1 MTNWGYKA
9 VRKVLQTFGGAELAQ
24 QQSGRIT
31 GEPGNPEVA
40 TLARRA
46 GAESCVLLK
55 NNNHTLP
62 LDLSA
67 PVALFGRVQKNYFY
81 VGNGSG
87 GDVSA
92 PYSINLVQGLVN
104 AGVQLDSTVLAAYE
118 SWCTASVND
127 PDPGFWGH
135 WPRYYAEMPV
145 KQDWVQAAAKRCQ
158 TAVVVIGRSAG
169 EDRENTLK
177 KGSFYLTNK
186 EKALLDAVTT
196 AFQKVVLVLNIGSI
210 MDFAEI
216 DAYGDKIS
224 AILLAWQL
232 GMESGNAVADVLTGQ
247 VNPSGRLTDTIA
259 KTYAD
264 YPAQN
269 FGNKAENRYTEDIFV
284 GYRYF
289 ETFAPERVLY
299 PFGYGLSYT
308 DFACK
313 VKKTEIKDQTVSV
326 QVQVENTGALPGKQ
340 VVQLYACCPCGA
352 LGKAAKV
359 LIAFGK
365 TEEELAPG
373 KHQSLTL
380 TAPYRHFASFDDSG
394 AAGHKNAWLLEAGD
408 YTFCLGTDVRSAVP
422 CGDLHLADTL
432 VLEQC
437 CQLLAPPADSG
448 FDRLTATVQND
459 KVTRTYA
466 PVPTATV
473 DLKQAILDHLPPAL
487 PVTGNKGFVLAD
499 VAEGSVSLDD
509 FVAQLSTTEMEL
521 LSRGEGMMDSPLGA
535 SGNAGAMAGVSDSLR
550 QKGIPPVITTD
561 GPSGI
566 RLRATCSLLP
576 SGTALAC
583 SWNLP
588 LVQDLYA
595 AMGREMVD
603 KGTDVLLAPGM
614 NIHRNPLCGRNF
626 EYFSEDPLVT
636 GKLAAAVVQGLQ
648 SAPVSACPKHF
659 ACNNQ
664 EYNRNHN
671 NSVVSA
677 RALREIYL
685 RGFEICIKEAHPK
698 NLMTSYNKINGV
710 WSHYNYQLC
719 TALLREEWGYTGN
732 VMTDW
737 WMRYAASPEFPELR
751 DNGYR
756 VRAQVD
762 VLMPGAKTA
771 ISKSAPNDGSL
782 LATLGKPDGITLGE
796 LQRTAKNVLRMTLRT
811 KFAGQYKD

>member
-1 MTNWGYKA
+1 M
-9 VRKVLQTFGGAELAQ
+9 
-24 QQSGRIT
+24 
-31 GEPGNPEVA
+31 
-40 TLARRA
+40 
-46 GAESCVLLK
+46 
-55 NNNHTLP
+55 
-62 LDLSA
+62 
-67 PVALFGRVQKNYFY
+67 
-81 VGNGSG
+81 
-87 GDVSA
+87 
-92 PYSINLVQGLVN
+92 
-104 AGVQLDSTVLAAYE
+104 
-118 SWCTASVND
+118 
-127 PDPGFWGH
+127 
-135 WPRYYAEMPV
+135 
-145 KQDWVQAAAKRCQ
+145 
-158 TAVVVIGRSAG
+158 
-169 EDRENTLK
+169 
-177 KGSFYLTNK
+177 
-186 EKALLDAVTT
+186 
-196 AFQKVVLVLNIGSI
+196 
-210 MDFAEI
+210 
-216 DAYGDKIS
+216 
-224 AILLAWQL
+224 LAWQL

-313 VKKTEIKDQTVSV
+313 VTKTEIKDQTVTV

-365 TEEELAPG
+365 TEELAPG

-408 YTFCLGTDVRSAVP
+408 YTFYLGTDVRSAVP
-422 CGDLHLADTL
+422 CGNLHLADTL

-437 CQLLAPPADSG
+437 CELLAPPADSG
-448 FDRLTATVQND
+448 FDRLTATEQNG

-473 DLKQAILDHLPPAL
+473 DLKQEILDHLPPAL

-499 VAEGSVSLDD
+499 VAEGSVSLDA

-595 AMGREMVD
+595 AMGRGMVD

-782 LATLGKPDGITLGE
+782 LATLGKPDGIALGE

>member
-104 AGVQLDSTVLAAYE
+104 AGAQLDSTVLAAYE

-313 VKKTEIKDQTVSV
+313 VTKTETKDQTVTV

-365 TEEELAPG
+365 TEELAPG

-408 YTFCLGTDVRSAVP
+408 YTFYIGTDV
-422 CGDLHLADTL
+422 
-432 VLEQC
+432 EQC
-437 CQLLAPPADSG
+437 CQLLAPPAGSG
-448 FDRLTATVQND
+448 FDRLTATVQNG

-473 DLKQAILDHLPPAL
+473 DLKQEILDHLPPAL

-664 EYNRNHN
+664 EYNRNYN

>member
-1 MTNWGYKA
+1 M
-9 VRKVLQTFGGAELAQ
+9 LA
-24 QQSGRIT
+24 T
-31 GEPGNPEVA
+31 
-40 TLARRA
+40 
-46 GAESCVLLK
+46 
-55 NNNHTLP
+55 
-62 LDLSA
+62 
-67 PVALFGRVQKNYFY
+67 
-81 VGNGSG
+81 GSG

-216 DAYGDKIS
+216 DAYGDKVS

-313 VKKTEIKDQTVSV
+313 VTKTEIKDQTVTV

-365 TEEELAPG
+365 TEELAPG

-380 TAPYRHFASFDDSG
+380 TSPYRHFASFDDSG

-437 CQLLAPPADSG
+437 CQLLAPPADSR
-448 FDRLTATVQND
+448 FDRLTAI
-459 KVTRTYA
+459 RTKRQSDPDLRPGAHRHRRLKAGDPGSSA
-466 PVPTATV
+466 PCPAGHRQQGLCAGRCGRGQRQPGRLCGAAVYHGDGAAQSRRGHDGQSTGCLRQCGRHGRGQRQPAPKGHSTG
-473 DLKQAILDHLPPAL
+473 DHHRRPL
-487 PVTGNKGFVLAD
+487 
-499 VAEGSVSLDD
+499 
-509 FVAQLSTTEMEL
+509 
-521 LSRGEGMMDSPLGA
+521 RDSPA
-535 SGNAGAMAGVSDSLR
+535 
-550 QKGIPPVITTD
+550 
-561 GPSGI
+561 
-566 RLRATCSLLP
+566 ATCSLLP

-614 NIHRNPLCGRNF
+614 NIHRNPLCGRQF
-626 EYFSEDPLVT
+626 
-636 GKLAAAVVQGLQ
+636 
-648 SAPVSACPKHF
+648 
-659 ACNNQ
+659 
-664 EYNRNHN
+664 
-671 NSVVSA
+671 
-677 RALREIYL
+677 
-685 RGFEICIKEAHPK
+685 
-698 NLMTSYNKINGV
+698 
-710 WSHYNYQLC
+710 
-719 TALLREEWGYTGN
+719 
-732 VMTDW
+732 
-737 WMRYAASPEFPELR
+737 
-751 DNGYR
+751 
-756 VRAQVD
+756 
-762 VLMPGAKTA
+762 
-771 ISKSAPNDGSL
+771 
-782 LATLGKPDGITLGE
+782 
-796 LQRTAKNVLRMTLRT
+796 
-811 KFAGQYKD
+811 

>member
-55 NNNHTLP
+55 NNNHALP

-145 KQDWVQAAAKRCQ
+145 KQDWVQAAANRCQ

-232 GMESGNAVADVLTGQ
+232 GMESGNAGQ
-247 VNPSGRLTDTIA
+247 VNPSGHLTDTIA

-313 VKKTEIKDQTVSV
+313 VTKTETKDQTVTV
-326 QVQVENTGALPGKQ
+326 QMQVENIGALPGKQ

-365 TEEELAPG
+365 TEELAPG
-373 KHQSLTL
+373 KHQTLTL

-448 FDRLTATVQND
+448 FDRLIATVQND
-459 KVTRTYA
+459 KVSRTYA

-737 WMRYAASPEFPELR
+737 WMRYAPSPEFPELR